1 MNALV
6 DTSAFN
12 ITETAMLFQGP
23 SRLVVVVVV
32 EIMYT
37 VVI

>member
-6 DTSAFN
+6 NTSAFK

-23 SRLVVVVVV
+23 SRLVVVV
-32 EIMYT
+32 ELIYT
-37 VVI
+37 VFI